1 MVNLR
6 NTPLRERWED
16 LFWYE
21 DAIAKLDEQSRK
33 AVAGKIDRMKQRIR
47 WDSRKGVD
55 RLAKPI
61 TEAWRC
67 VNHRDGE
74 GCTEAR
80 IFTGNWDDMTD
91 EEIDFEMRQMEVHN
105 YSPYDCSGKLCT
117 AWLTWKR
124 IPLGISVVH
133 CYCLDI

>member
-1 MVNLR
+1 MIERR

-47 WDSRKGVD
+47 WDSRLGND
-55 RLAKPI
+55 PLEKPL
-61 TEAWRC
+61 TQEWRR
-67 VNHRDGE
+67 VYRNDGE
-74 GCTEAR
+74 TVLEYR
-80 IFTGNWDDMTD
+80 IYPGNWDDVLD
-91 EEIDFEMRQMEVHN
+91 EEIEEELRPLEVHN
-105 YSPYDCSGKLCT
+105 FSQYDCTGKLCT

-124 IPLGISVVH
+124 VKAGLSVCH
-133 CYCLDI
+133 CLCLDV